1 MTDLYHNLIHVL
13 ILLDRLCAAATVTF
27 RSVSRRDKQS
37 LAPER
42 LNANIRKR
50 HKPLDI

>member
-1 MTDLYHNLIHVL
+1 MADLYHNLIHVPV
-13 ILLDRLCAAATVTF
+13 LDRLCAAAIVTF

-42 LNANIRKR
+42 LNANIRKIR
-50 HKPLDI
+50 KPLDI